1 MEDDQVYKI
10 LEQICQNNGRSYAFP
25 DRIKN
30 YLTVDKFS
38 IFQYFLD
45 ASLRYLQR
53 DLSDSFGDF
62 CFPFIVLPVYTGNYH
77 TLVLSHYLISK
88 KSKGFSFIL
97 LAPKSD

>member
-1 MEDDQVYKI
+1 MGDDQVYKI
-10 LEQICQNNGRSYAFP
+10 LEQICQNNVRSYAFP

-62 CFPFIVLPVYTGNYH
+62 CFPFTVLPAYTGNYH

>member
-1 MEDDQVYKI
+1 MGNDQVYKI
-10 LEQICQNNGRSYAFP
+10 LEQICQNNVRSYTFP

-30 YLTVDKFS
+30 YLTVDKFF

-45 ASLRYLQR
+45 TSLRYLQR

-62 CFPFIVLPVYTGNYH
+62 CFPFTVLPVYTGNYH
-77 TLVLSHYLISK
+77 TLVLSHYLIISK

-97 LAPKSD
+97 

>member
-1 MEDDQVYKI
+1 MGDDQVYKI
-10 LEQICQNNGRSYAFP
+10 LKQICQNIVRSYTFP

-62 CFPFIVLPVYTGNYH
+62 CFPFTVLPVYTGNYH
-77 TLVLSHYLISK
+77 TLVSSHYLISK
-88 KSKGFSFIL
+88 KSKGFLSSFS
-97 LAPKSD
+97 PQE